1 MWYEWVFDGIG
12 SQIVGVI
19 IGFIIGGISGYR
31 IGIKRNYLQVQ
42 MGKEKLKMKQIAE
55 IESIGIEKEGEKVE
69 SIRQF
74 QKAGDESEQTQIG
87 RIRK

>member
-42 MGKEKLKMKQIAE
+42 MGKEKSKMKQIAE
-55 IESIGIEKEGEKVE
+55 IENVGIEKEGERVE

-87 RIRK
+87 RIR

>member
-19 IGFIIGGISGYR
+19 IGMIIGGISGYR
-31 IGIKRNYLQVQ
+31 IGIKRNYLQIQ
-42 MGKEKLKMKQIAE
+42 MGKEKSKMKQIAE
-55 IESIGIEKEGEKVE
+55 IENVGIEKEGEKFE